1 MGSSGC
7 NAGLSFNCEA
17 PGGSIAFRGLGIT
30 EDKRPGSAHASE
42 ILLHEVLNLVERN
55 HGRLVVEI
63 GVVRARDDEELLVV
77 PLQHLEGVFTE
88 TARMRLRFR

>member
-1 MGSSGC
+1 MEFLKNS
-7 NAGLSFNCEA
+7 
-17 PGGSIAFRGLGIT
+17 
-30 EDKRPGSAHASE
+30 RPSSAHASE
-42 ILLHEVLNLVERN
+42 ILFHVVLNLVKRN
-55 HGRLVVEI
+55 HVRLVVEI